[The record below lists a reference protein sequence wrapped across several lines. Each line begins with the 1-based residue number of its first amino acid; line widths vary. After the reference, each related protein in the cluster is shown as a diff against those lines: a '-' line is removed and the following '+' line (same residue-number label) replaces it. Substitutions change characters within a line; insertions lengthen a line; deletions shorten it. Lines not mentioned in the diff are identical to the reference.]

1 MRFTRAGMAVVLL
14 AVTSVAAQAQA
25 KPAAP
30 AAAKPATADQAVKVK
45 EDKPGLLKKAKI
57 TAEAAIATAQAKFPK
72 AKISEAE
79 IEEEDGKLIFSL
91 VFKTEGKSGID
102 EVAVD
107 AMTGKVLKSE
117 HESPEDEAKE
127 AKADK
132 AKADKEKAAAAK
144 PAPKK
149 PV

>member
-1 MRFTRAGMAVVLL
+1 VALLLLVVTAVS
-14 AVTSVAAQAQA
+14 AEAQG
-25 KPAAP
+25 KTAP
-30 AAAKPATADQAVKVK
+30 AATPASPGGAGSLVKVK
-45 EDKPGLLKKAKI
+45 EAKPGLLKKAKV
-57 TAEAAIATAQAKFPK
+57 TAESAIAAAQAKFPK
-72 AKISEAE
+72 AKLASAE

-91 VFKTEGKSGID
+91 DFKTDGKAGID

-107 AMTGKVLKSE
+107 ALTGKVLKSE

-132 AKADKEKAAAAK
+132 AKADKAGAAKPAAQK